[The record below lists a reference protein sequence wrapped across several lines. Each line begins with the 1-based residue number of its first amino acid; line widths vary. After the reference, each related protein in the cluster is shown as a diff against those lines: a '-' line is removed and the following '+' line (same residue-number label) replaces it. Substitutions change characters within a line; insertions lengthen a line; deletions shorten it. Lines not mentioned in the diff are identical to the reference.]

1 MKINLFACR
10 LGTFLVFSFS
20 IFPSIAQ
27 QEDAISLIRER
38 LIKDA
43 LEERGFVD
51 RVKQYMM
58 PDLDAAGSYQQEIM
72 PDGSWSDV
80 DYLDTDNE
88 WDPLKA
94 LNRTLVMAYAYAEL
108 ENSFYK
114 NEKMLESIE
123 NALSYWYQVNPVCKN
138 WYKNDLAKQM
148 YLGVIALLLQ
158 DDISPFILKR
168 MIEDQTEEPRMTGS
182 NRTLFAT
189 SVFYRGVLE
198 RDPQRISAGVQGVL
212 DQVGINQKEGVQ
224 QDYSFHQHGPYLYNG
239 SYGNNFLRETIWM
252 AAMVQGT
259 PFAFKQ
265 EDLAVMRDYYLQG
278 TRWMVYRGLMD
289 YNVRGR
295 QVGRP
300 SGFDQRAEILLPQLA
315 YFMQADPDHR
325 KEFAK
330 SQQKIIHKLPQIEK
344 GHKHFWRSDYTVHHR
359 GTFFTSLRM
368 CSDRTIG
375 VETDVNSE
383 NLLGYYLPYG
393 LTYIYRNGDEY
404 EDIFPVWDWAKLP
417 GVTSPDKVYPLIKGA
432 FTQPTQF
439 VGGVSDGHFG
449 VSVMDLEVHELTG
462 KKAWFWFDNEWIA
475 LGAGITST
483 GEDFIQTGINQ
494 TRLKGNILVNG
505 KPLVHQD
512 AVPKDASWVWHD
524 SVGYFFPGSPDNLHI
539 SGQEQTGQ
547 MHRIY
552 GLGENTH
559 HNMDVFSLWLSHGSK
574 PENATY
580 AYAVIPGISGQG
592 MEEYVKDFPFE
603 ILVNTGKVQAIYHN
617 KLQLTGVVFHESIAF
632 HLGESL
638 ILEPNHPCLV
648 LINHKTSTFTVSDPT
663 ATHEHIELIVKDA
676 TDESQRIIIDLPSG
690 LDAGKSVSIPNSFL
704 ATNGLLTFF
713 K

>member
-1 MKINLFACR
+1 MRVISIATILGIFALLFI
-10 LGTFLVFSFS
+10 T

-27 QEDAISLIRER
+27 QGDAISVIRER

-43 LEERGFVD
+43 LEDRGFLS
-51 RVKQYMM
+51 RVNQYMT
-58 PDLDAAGSYQQEIM
+58 PDLDAAGVYQETLRA
-72 PDGSWSDV
+72 DGSWFDI
-80 DYLDTDNE
+80 DYQDTDNE

-94 LNRTLVMAYAYAEL
+94 LNRTLVMAYAFSKPGDAFFQKSETL
-108 ENSFYK
+108 K
-114 NEKMLESIE
+114 AIEKSLT
-123 NALSYWYQVNPVCKN
+123 YWYQVNPVCKN

-158 DDISPFILKR
+158 DDISPSILQR

-198 RDPQRISAGVQGVL
+198 RDPLRISAGVQGVL
-212 DQVGINQKEGVQ
+212 DQIGINQKEGVQ

-259 PFAFKQ
+259 PFAFKR
-265 EDLAVMRDYYLQG
+265 EDLAVLRNYYLQG

-300 SGFDQRAEILLPQLA
+300 SGFDQRAEILLPQLT
-315 YFMQADPDHR
+315 YFIEADPDHNEEYTQSR
-325 KEFAK
+325 E
-330 SQQKIIHKLPQIEK
+330 KIIQRLPQIET

-359 GTFFTSLRM
+359 GTYFTSLKM
-368 CSDRTIG
+368 CSQRTIG

-404 EDIFPVWDWAKLP
+404 EDIFPVWDWAMLP
-417 GVTSPDKVYPLIKGA
+417 GVTSPDKVYPIIKGA

-439 VGGVSDGHFG
+439 VGGVSDGKYG

-494 TRLKGNILVNG
+494 TKLKGNIMVNG
-505 KPLVHQD
+505 KPLIDHD
-512 AVPKDASWVWHD
+512 NVPNDVSWVWHD
-524 SVGYFFPGSPDNLHI
+524 SVGYFFPSSPNSLHI
-539 SGQEQTGQ
+539 SGQEQTGE

-559 HNMDVFSLWLSHGSK
+559 HSMDVFSLWLSHGSK
-574 PENATY
+574 PENETY
-580 AYAVIPGISGQG
+580 AYAVIPGISGQA
-592 MEEYVKDFPFE
+592 MEAYVKDSPFE
-603 ILVNTGKVQAIYHN
+603 ILANSGKVQAIFHE

-632 HLGESL
+632 QLAESL
-638 ILEPNHPCLV
+638 TLEPNHPCLV
-648 LINHKTSTFTVSDPT
+648 LINQTTNTLAVSDPT
-663 ATHEHIELIVKDA
+663 ATHEHIELVVKEA
-676 TDESQRIIIDLPSG
+676 TGASQRIIVDLPLG
-690 LDAGKSVSIPNSFL
+690 LNAGKSVSVSIN
-704 ATNGLLTFF
+704 
-713 K
+713 

>member
-1 MKINLFACR
+1 MKISSFACR
-10 LGTFLVFSFS
+10 LATFLVFSFS
-20 IFPSIAQ
+20 IFPSFAQ
-27 QEDAISLIRER
+27 QDDAISLIRQR

-43 LEERGFVD
+43 LEEQGFVD
-51 RVKQYMM
+51 RVKQYIT
-58 PDLDAAGSYQQEIM
+58 PELEAAGFYQESLLA
-72 PDGSWSDV
+72 DGSWSDV

-94 LNRTLVMAYAYAEL
+94 LNRTLVMAYAFSKPGDAIFQNRETL
-108 ENSFYK
+108 K
-114 NEKMLESIE
+114 AIEKSLT
-123 NALSYWYQVNPVCKN
+123 YWYQANPVCKN

-158 DDISPFILKR
+158 DDISPSILQR

-198 RDPQRISAGVQGVL
+198 KDPQRISAGVQGVL
-212 DQVGINQKEGVQ
+212 DQIGINQKEGVQ

-265 EDLAVMRDYYLQG
+265 EDLAVLRDYYLQG
-278 TRWMVYRGLMD
+278 TRWMVYRGLID

-300 SGFDQRAEILLPQLA
+300 SGFDQRAEILLPQLR
-315 YFMQADPDHR
+315 YFMRADPDH
-325 KEFAK
+325 KEEFAK
-330 SQQKIIHKLPQIEK
+330 SHQKIAHKLPQIEK

-359 GTFFTSLRM
+359 GTSFTSLRM
-368 CSDRTIG
+368 CSERTIG

-383 NLLGYYLPYG
+383 NLMGYYLPYG

-417 GVTSPDKVYPLIKGA
+417 GVTSPDKVYPIIKGA
-432 FTQPTQF
+432 FTQQTQF

-449 VSVMDLEVHELTG
+449 VSAMDLEVHELTG

-494 TRLKGNILVNG
+494 TKLKGNILVNG
-505 KPLVHQD
+505 KPLVDQGV
-512 AVPKDASWVWHD
+512 VPKDASWVWHD
-524 SVGYFFPGSPDNLHI
+524 SVGYFFPSSRDNLHI
-539 SGQEQTGQ
+539 SGKEQTGQ

-552 GLGENTH
+552 GLGENTNH
-559 HNMDVFSLWLSHGSK
+559 SMDVFSLWLSHGSK
-574 PENATY
+574 PESATY

-592 MEEYVKDFPFE
+592 MEAYVKDSPFE
-603 ILVNTGKVQAIYHN
+603 ILANTSKVQAIFHE

-632 HLGESL
+632 QLAESL
-638 ILEPNHPCLV
+638 TLEPNHPCLV
-648 LINHKTSTFTVSDPT
+648 LMNHATNTLAVSDPT
-663 ATHEHIELIVKDA
+663 ASHERLELIVKDA
-676 TDESQRIIIDLPSG
+676 TGESQRIIIDLPSG
-690 LDAGKSVSIPNSFL
+690 LDAGKSISLPIVF
-704 ATNGLLTFF
+704 
-713 K
+713 